1 MQGLAATKRHGVTR
15 KRSTNKL
22 KHTGIPFRKNL
33 QLKSVC
39 ATERHNL
46 TKKKRSTKKLKLKIK
61 FYI

>member
-46 TKKKRSTKKLKLKIK
+46 TKKKEVLKN
-61 FYI
+61 